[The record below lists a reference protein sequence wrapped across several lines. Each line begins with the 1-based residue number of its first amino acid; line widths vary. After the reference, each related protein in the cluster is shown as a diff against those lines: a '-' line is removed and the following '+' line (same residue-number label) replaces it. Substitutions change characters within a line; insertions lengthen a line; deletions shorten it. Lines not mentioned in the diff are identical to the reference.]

1 MNKRALLENKEKFR
15 MLFLSGVGP
24 EVLGL
29 ILQDQCRFFGP
40 CNDEETAVRMTVGRE
55 LLSILDLW
63 AGQGQTTSSRHF
75 INKLARGSVETVH
88 GRVHSKEKK

>member
-1 MNKRALLENKEKFR
+1 MNKRALIKNKEKFR
-15 MLFLSGVGP
+15 FLFLSNLGQ

-40 CNDEETAVRMTVGRE
+40 CVDEETAVRQTVGRE

-63 AGQGQTTSSRHF
+63 SGQGQTTSPRRF
-75 INKLARGSVETVH
+75 INKLARGSVETIQ
-88 GRVHSKEKK
+88 GRSKEKK

>member
-1 MNKRALLENKEKFR
+1 MNKRSLIENKEKFR
-15 MLFLSGVGP
+15 SVFLSITGQ

-40 CNDEETAVRMTVGRE
+40 CTDEETAVRQTVGRE

-63 AGQGQTTSSRHF
+63 SGQGQTTSPMRF
-75 INKLARGSVETVH
+75 INKLARGSVETIK
-88 GRVHSKEKK
+88 GRSKEK